1 MDGILSCVFSIVV
14 GIVCLV
20 IAILNMC
27 GNISMLHSYHIK
39 NIKEEDKLPF
49 GKRVGLGMIIVGIS
63 LITYGALM
71 MVFELTSENIY
82 SVVSNV
88 VLIIGLVIGL
98 GISLYAIKKYN
109 KSVI

>member
-39 NIKEEDKLPF
+39 NIKETIPTTIEKTQLKIPS
-49 GKRVGLGMIIVGIS
+49 I
-63 LITYGALM
+63 
-71 MVFELTSENIY
+71 
-82 SVVSNV
+82 
-88 VLIIGLVIGL
+88 
-98 GISLYAIKKYN
+98 
-109 KSVI
+109 